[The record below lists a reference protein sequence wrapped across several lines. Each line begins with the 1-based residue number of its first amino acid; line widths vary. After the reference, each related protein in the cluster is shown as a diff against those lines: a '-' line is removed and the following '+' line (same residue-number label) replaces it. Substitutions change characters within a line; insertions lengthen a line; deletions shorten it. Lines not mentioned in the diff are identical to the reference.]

1 MKLELKSISLL
12 DIKFLYEI
20 NSFPNSI
27 NLFKVIVSK
36 LTLTH
41 ALRSINSTN

>member
-20 NSFPNSI
+20 RFLI
-27 NLFKVIVSK
+27 QLIYLK
-36 LTLTH
+36 
-41 ALRSINSTN
+41 